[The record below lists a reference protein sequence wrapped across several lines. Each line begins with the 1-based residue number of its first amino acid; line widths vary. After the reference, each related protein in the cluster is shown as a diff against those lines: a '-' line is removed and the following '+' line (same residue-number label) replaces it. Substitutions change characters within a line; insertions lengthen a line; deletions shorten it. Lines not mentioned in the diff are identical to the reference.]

1 MTVAVESNFT
11 NSHAFIDVP
20 SRPMLEAPPWVEVQ
34 PTVEEPPATRRRH
47 RPSLAW
53 RILCSRTLWFLAVGA
68 VALLARITALPTAY
82 DIFID
87 EISYT
92 SISMNL
98 ARGRGVEL
106 YGLPFALHPP
116 AAFGLYAAVILA
128 FGLHGS
134 TESTLFSLRYV
145 DVIVGTLTCLVTFLL
160 VERVATRWVAVIV
173 ALLLAVDPLAISF
186 DSRVMLEAPAQLAM
200 VSLFLCLAM
209 ADMTR
214 SGSLGHWAWV
224 IGAGLAA
231 GTVVTTKETFGLV
244 VVFAL
249 FLLWATGWVIA
260 RREAF
265 VVAIM
270 AAVAYVGMVI
280 ALSWSFGFAAWW
292 HAKEDGILRLVG
304 TKQIS
309 GFNSASTHV
318 SIQSRI
324 LADLGTFAVT
334 YVVLVVGVAAA
345 AGLLWRMEPWSS
357 RQYPRDVRDRLTVLM
372 AVWTVAA
379 AAYLVYAT
387 LFGTIEEQMYYI
399 LLLPS
404 LISLCL
410 WVAGVESWRR
420 GKWLVTGA
428 VLLLVAMGFNLFVW
442 TSVHAG
448 RDDEYRQLLRWEGN
462 KVPPSAVVSS
472 TDGASQFLMHRGV
485 IGQWG
490 TLAQMRAH
498 HVDYV
503 VIATTLVDQGY
514 GIASKSFLT
523 TVERG
528 GHLVFEANGISDG
541 SLRVYKVQGI
551 TGAAR

>member
-1 MTVAVESNFT
+1 MTATLDDSLT
-11 NSHAFIDVP
+11 SAHAFIDVEARP
-20 SRPMLEAPPWVEVQ
+20 SVDDAPPTADVV
-34 PTVEEPPATRRRH
+34 PAPRRRR

-53 RILCSRTLWFLAVGA
+53 RILCSRSLWFVVVGA

-92 SISMNL
+92 NISISL
-98 ARGRGVEL
+98 ARGHGVEL

-116 AAFGLYAAVILA
+116 AAFGLYALVILA

-134 TESTLFSLRYV
+134 TESILFSLRYV
-145 DVIVGTLTCLVTFLL
+145 DVVVGTLTCLVTYLL
-160 VERVATRWVAVIV
+160 IERVANRRVGAVV

-200 VSLFLCLAM
+200 VCLFFCLAM
-209 ADMTR
+209 ADVR
-214 SGSLGHWAWV
+214 RRGSLGRWAWV
-224 IGAGLAA
+224 GGAGLAA

-249 FLLWATGWVIA
+249 FLLWATGWVVA

-265 VVAIM
+265 VVGVIAGLS
-270 AAVAYVGMVI
+270 YVGMVV
-280 ALSWSFGFAAWW
+280 ALSWSFGFDAWW
-292 HAKEDGILRLVG
+292 RAKTSGILRLIG
-304 TKQIS
+304 EKQS
-309 GFNSASTHV
+309 TGFNSASTHV

-334 YVVLVVGVAAA
+334 YLVLVIGVAAA

-357 RQYPRDVRDRLTVLM
+357 RQYPRQARDRLTVLM

-404 LISLCL
+404 LISLSL
-410 WVAGVESWRR
+410 WVAGVESWRH
-420 GKWLVTGA
+420 GKWTVAGVVLV
-428 VLLLVAMGFNLFVW
+428 LVALGFNLFVW
-442 TSVHAG
+442 TGIHTG
-448 RDDEYRQLLRWEGN
+448 QDDEYRQLLRWEGN
-462 KVPPSAVVSS
+462 KVPPSAVISA

-485 IGQWG
+485 IGQWA
-490 TLAQMRAH
+490 TLAQLREH

-503 VIATTLVDQGY
+503 VVATTLVQQGY

-541 SLRVYKVQGI
+541 SLRVYDVQGI